1 MNAVLSSGRSIWLEP
16 VIRVLVVDDSAVAR
30 EVLTTVLRKYGFEV
44 TTATSAEVAATKI
57 RHARPDVVLLDLQL
71 PGQSGLEFLEQQMQ
85 RDPLPIVVCSGI
97 AQTGTSAAIKALELG
112 ALDVLPKPAIGVRA
126 LLGSDEIPLD
136 SVIRAAA
143 SAKLRRATAPIT
155 VAKPPR
161 TPGQSGRVAGHPE
174 RSEGSAPKVVVIG
187 ASTGGTEALRAIL
200 AEMPADAPP
209 MVIAQH
215 MPAAFTGAFAQCLDA
230 LSRVEVRE
238 ATDGEYLRPGLV
250 LLAPGGRHTELLRS
264 GSTVR
269 CRVYDGPLVSRH
281 RPSIDVLFDSAA
293 RALGDRAV
301 GVLLTGMGA
310 DGANG
315 MVELK
320 RRGAHTIAQDR
331 DSCVV
336 YGMPREALTR
346 GGVTESV
353 PLGQIAAA
361 ILHQNNSIRERNQ

>member
-16 VIRVLVVDDSAVAR
+16 VIRVLIVDDSAVAR

-44 TTATSAEVAATKI
+44 STATSAEVAETKI
-57 RHARPDVVLLDLQL
+57 RHSRPDVVLLDLQL
-71 PGQSGLEFLEQQMQ
+71 PGQSGLEFLEQQMD

-97 AQTGTSAAIKALELG
+97 AQTGTAAAIKALELG
-112 ALDVLPKPAIGVRA
+112 ALDVLPKPALGVRA
-126 LLGSDEIPLD
+126 LLGSEEIPLD
-136 SVIRAAA
+136 TIIRAAA
-143 SAKLRRATAPIT
+143 SAKVRRATAPLAQT
-155 VAKPPR
+155 PPVR
-161 TPGQSGRVAGHPE
+161 PARPRGIGD
-174 RSEGSAPKVVVIG
+174 GSAPRVVVIG
-187 ASTGGTEALRAIL
+187 ASTGGTEALRTIL
-200 AEMPADAPP
+200 ADLPPDAPP

-215 MPAAFTGAFAQCLDA
+215 MPAAFTGAFAQRLNA

-250 LLAPGGRHTELLRS
+250 LLAPGGRHIELLRS

-281 RPSIDVLFDSAA
+281 RPSIDVLFESAA
-293 RALGDRAV
+293 RVLGDRAI

-315 MVELK
+315 MVSLK
-320 RRGAHTIAQDR
+320 RRAAHTIAQDR
-331 DSCVV
+331 ASCVV
-336 YGMPREALTR
+336 YGMPKEAVTR

-361 ILHQNNSIRERNQ
+361 ILHQNNSIQDRNQ